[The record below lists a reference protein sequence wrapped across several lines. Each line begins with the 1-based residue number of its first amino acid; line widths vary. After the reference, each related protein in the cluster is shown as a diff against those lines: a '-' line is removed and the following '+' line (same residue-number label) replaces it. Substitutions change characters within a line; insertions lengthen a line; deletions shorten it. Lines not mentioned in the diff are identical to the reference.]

1 MDAIKVLLIDK
12 TDSTKNA
19 LENTPFGMSTPE
31 LEVTLVSARNGHGT
45 NDLLDVAADV
55 ILLGE
60 SISRKKVIEQS
71 GKLRA
76 RGFACPILLL
86 TRQSEARLA
95 PAFQQ
100 AGVDDLLN
108 IAEIGTPLFSWT
120 FTSTLRQINER
131 RKASEYDYL
140 RDRLSAIKRSLS
152 TLMHDL
158 NNPLSVIRLAVYHL
172 EHTKPTKKRR
182 DLYNSLLVENV
193 GKIEER
199 LKDLYHIRR
208 LLTIERK
215 IKTPGS
221 RRR

>member
-1 MDAIKVLLIDK
+1 MDPIKILLIDK
-12 TDSTKNA
+12 TASTKNA
-19 LENTPFGMSTPE
+19 LEKSPVGRSSAP
-31 LEVTLVSARNGHGT
+31 LEVTLLRSRNGNGSG
-45 NDLLDVAADV
+45 DPLEVSADV

-60 SISRKKVIEQS
+60 SMSKRKVIEHS

-86 TRQSEARLA
+86 TKQSEARLS
-95 PAFQQ
+95 PTFQR
-100 AGVDDLLN
+100 AGVDDFLN

-152 TLMHDL
+152 SLMHDL

-172 EHTKPTKKRR
+172 ENSKPSKTRR
-182 DLYNSLLVENV
+182 DLYYSLMIENV
-193 GKIEER
+193 ERIEEK
-199 LKDLYHIRR
+199 LKELYHIRR
-208 LLTIERK
+208 LLTIEKK
-215 IKTPGS
+215 IKSHRP
-221 RRR
+221 RR

>member
-1 MDAIKVLLIDK
+1 MDPIKILLIDK
-12 TDSTKNA
+12 TASTKNA
-19 LENTPFGMSTPE
+19 LEKSPVGRTSAP
-31 LEVTLVSARNGHGT
+31 LDVTLLPSRNGHGAGDPLEVT
-45 NDLLDVAADV
+45 TDV

-60 SISRKKVIEQS
+60 SMSRKKIIEHS
-71 GKLRA
+71 AKFRA

-86 TRQSEARLA
+86 TKQSEARLA
-95 PAFQQ
+95 PVFQQ

-120 FTSTLRQINER
+120 FTSTLRQVNER

-172 EHTKPTKKRR
+172 ENTKPTKSRR
-182 DLYNSLLVENV
+182 DLYHSLMIENV
-193 GKIEER
+193 EKIEEK
-199 LKDLYHIRR
+199 LKELYHIRR
-208 LLTIERK
+208 LLTIEKK
-215 IKTPGS
+215 IKSPG
-221 RRR
+221 RRRR